1 MEFPATIYRLERF
14 RYFGYF
20 SDQQSLLGMLS
31 APMAAFSFMA
41 VFYTRNKMAYIGKP
55 QQLYCSSS
63 ISKRKTR
70 CYYSLYPWVSVDAEN
85 GLEGV
90 RIKGLFSIGCR
101 CKLSCWPLLIHVAL
115 QFVCGSELDYLSF
128 WLLFFFLF
136 FFFLFL
142 LLWDQQLNCGG
153 MQFTGPW
160 GRNTISG
167 SSAIILYRETRSGFF
182 VVVILERCSLGDPR
196 VLTYQLLRVTFASR
210 AKNPTGSLHVSRIF
224 EQAA

>member
-136 FFFLFL
+136 FFFSL
-142 LLWDQQLNCGG
+142 LTALRSAVKLWGHAVHR
-153 MQFTGPW
+153 P
-160 GRNTISG
+160 
-167 SSAIILYRETRSGFF
+167 
-182 VVVILERCSLGDPR
+182 LGKE
-196 VLTYQLLRVTFASR
+196 YY
-210 AKNPTGSLHVSRIF
+210 
-224 EQAA
+224 